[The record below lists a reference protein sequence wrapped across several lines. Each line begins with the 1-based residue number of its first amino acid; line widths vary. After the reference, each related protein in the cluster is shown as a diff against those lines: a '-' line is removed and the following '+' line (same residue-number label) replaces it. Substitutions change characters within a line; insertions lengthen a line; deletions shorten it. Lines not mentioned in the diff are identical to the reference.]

1 MTRMISIVL
10 LAIAV
15 LAAAVSLNGQ
25 TREITKKERELQKL
39 RNEIGAYEAKLR
51 DSEKR
56 ERSTLERLDDLEQ
69 QAVLIKQLVGKLKDE
84 EEQLTKEIRDRISS
98 EKSRIKLE
106 KELNRKHRLEA
117 IGTLAGG
124 IAHDFN
130 NILAAVIGYSELSL
144 ASLDKSSDE
153 YANTKEILQ
162 AGMRAKDLIRQILTF
177 SRRQPQ
183 EMVVQPLAPLVEE
196 SLGLLRATLPAVVS
210 LEAALTDKRLYVRAD
225 ATQIGQVLMN
235 LCTNAWHAL
244 SGSTGVTA
252 TSESTV
258 FTAAQAFSAACANF
272 NYTNTADSLVINGV
286 SITGSGSTISDAID
300 VINNFSNQ
308 TGVRATSSGT
318 SIVLEAP
325 DGRNIHL
332 ESDASLTGV
341 NNIGILSAATVE
353 KVTAAAVTLTSDNKF
368 KLEDAGGGTTLA
380 SIGITSNTYSIDA
393 TTTIDTISLLSTSSA
408 GNAIEITDNTLR
420 QLNNLRSKIGAL
432 QNRLEST
439 RRNLST
445 TYENL
450 SAARSRILD
459 ADIAV
464 ETAEMTKMQILQQAG
479 LAVLAQANMAPQA
492 VLSLLQ

>member
-1 MTRMISIVL
+1 MPERSQNTDRDRKVKAGPFFFHVSRSEIHDDFFRREGK
-10 LAIAV
+10 
-15 LAAAVSLNGQ
+15 AAVF
-25 TREITKKERELQKL
+25 
-39 RNEIGAYEAKLR
+39 
-51 DSEKR
+51 DSG
-56 ERSTLERLDDLEQ
+56 LD
-69 QAVLIKQLVGKLKDE
+69 
-84 EEQLTKEIRDRISS
+84 
-98 EKSRIKLE
+98 
-106 KELNRKHRLEA
+106 
-117 IGTLAGG
+117 
-124 IAHDFN
+124 
-130 NILAAVIGYSELSL
+130 
-144 ASLDKSSDE
+144 
-153 YANTKEILQ
+153 
-162 AGMRAKDLIRQILTF
+162 
-177 SRRQPQ
+177 
-183 EMVVQPLAPLVEE
+183 
-196 SLGLLRATLPAVVS
+196 
-210 LEAALTDKRLYVRAD
+210 ALF
-225 ATQIGQVLMN
+225 GFF
-235 LCTNAWHAL
+235 H
-244 SGSTGVTA
+244 
-252 TSESTV
+252 
-258 FTAAQAFSAACANF
+258 
-272 NYTNTADSLVINGV
+272 SLVR
-286 SITGSGSTISDAID
+286 
-300 VINNFSNQ
+300 Q
-308 TGVRATSSGT
+308 THKYHLRQA
-318 SIVLEAP
+318 
-325 DGRNIHL
+325 GRNIHL